1 MCKTGKNSSFAEI
14 LCKHSQKF
22 EVMSNSD
29 FYVATSQIEH
39 AGRGLF
45 ANRAFRRGE
54 NMLSYRY
61 LNGRC
66 GNLTESLTH
75 EEFLL
80 RYPDGCATHVLLCQ
94 GKYLDGKKDG
104 TLAAKINTK
113 PGSQNCRFN
122 SAGNVI
128 ATKKINSGDELYA
141 SYGRS
146 YNIRFDNR
154 LQK

>member
-1 MCKTGKNSSFAEI
+1 MFEQ
-14 LCKHSQKF
+14 SQNF

-29 FYVATSQIEH
+29 FYVATSQISN
-39 AGRGLF
+39 AGQGLYSS
-45 ANRAFRRGE
+45 RAFRRGE
-54 NMLSYRY
+54 KLLSYKY

-66 GNLTESLTH
+66 GELTESLSH

-80 RYPDGCATHVLLCQ
+80 RYPNGLATHVFLYK
-94 GKYLDGKKDG
+94 GKYLDGEQG
-104 TLAAKINTK
+104 ALAAKINTK

-141 SYGRS
+141 SYGRAYKLDTKS
-146 YNIRFDNR
+146 TNDVK
-154 LQK
+154 Q